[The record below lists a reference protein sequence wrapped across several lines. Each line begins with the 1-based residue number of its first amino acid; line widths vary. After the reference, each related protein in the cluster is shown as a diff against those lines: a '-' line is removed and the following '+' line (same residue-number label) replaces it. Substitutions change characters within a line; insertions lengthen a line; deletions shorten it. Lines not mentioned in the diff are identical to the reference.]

1 MAKLLPGSRICELV
15 RPIRGR
21 LAIRQAQVLPLPMYQ
36 CLWFNVLG
44 FLVQESDRE
53 DVGEL
58 KQELLALMLAM
69 HERIQSLE
77 VLQDQQNLAIQV
89 CSAQEEWKWHPAI

>member
-1 MAKLLPGSRICELV
+1 MINKPKPTNVC
-15 RPIRGR
+15 P
-21 LAIRQAQVLPLPMYQ
+21 PMYL
-36 CLWFNVLG
+36 CLSSNVVG
-44 FLVQESDRE
+44 FLVQDSDRE

-89 CSAQEEWKWHPAI
+89 CPAQSSRTCSQ

>member
-1 MAKLLPGSRICELV
+1 M
-15 RPIRGR
+15 
-21 LAIRQAQVLPLPMYQ
+21 
-36 CLWFNVLG
+36 G

-53 DVGEL
+53 DVGDL

-77 VLQDQQNLAIQV
+77 VLQDQQNSAIQA
-89 CSAQEEWKWHPAI
+89 CPAPSS